1 MPFLKMEKLMM
12 GEEKLG
18 SQEKVLHLG
27 TQTVKIQMWR
37 QVLHEYSAVT
47 PRVLE

>member
-18 SQEKVLHLG
+18 SQKFLHLG
-27 TQTVKIQMWR
+27 IQTAKVQMWR

-47 PRVLE
+47 PRVME